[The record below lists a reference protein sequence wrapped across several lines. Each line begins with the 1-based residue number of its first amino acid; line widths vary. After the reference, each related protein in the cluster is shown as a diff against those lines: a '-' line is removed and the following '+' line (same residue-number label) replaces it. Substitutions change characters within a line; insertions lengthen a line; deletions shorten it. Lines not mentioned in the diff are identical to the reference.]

1 MAFSFSF
8 RPAVRHKNVG
18 LLSARY
24 RDLLHFHF
32 WPNLLKII
40 FQQLRLELL
49 QLAPRCAHQILSPML
64 AHCPQV
70 LFAHHSTIE
79 DPNPSC
85 FPVLALHRAQNGFQG
100 GDIRPVPI
108 EQFIAERKTLWIHD
122 QSQHQL
128 LAVRTMIARVA
139 TPHYGVSFRCS
150 FHVRT
155 GQVIQQHVELCLE

>member
-1 MAFSFSF
+1 MRPKRKSILSRSFSLPSAMRFSSPRTAFSILATKRLRMAFSFSF

-122 QSQHQL
+122 
-128 LAVRTMIARVA
+128 
-139 TPHYGVSFRCS
+139 
-150 FHVRT
+150 
-155 GQVIQQHVELCLE
+155 

>member
-1 MAFSFSF
+1 MRPSFRSILKRSFSLPSAIRFSSPRTAFSILATKRLRMAFSFLPP
-8 RPAVRHKNVG
+8 RRATQNVG

-128 LAVRTMIARVA
+128 LAVR
-139 TPHYGVSFRCS
+139 
-150 FHVRT
+150 
-155 GQVIQQHVELCLE
+155 